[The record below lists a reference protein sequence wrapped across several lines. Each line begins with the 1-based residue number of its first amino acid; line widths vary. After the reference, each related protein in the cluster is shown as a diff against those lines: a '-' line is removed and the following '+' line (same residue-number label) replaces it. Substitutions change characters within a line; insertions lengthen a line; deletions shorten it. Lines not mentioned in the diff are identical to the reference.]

1 MRSMIKPFLVGFIC
15 GVGFGYLLCL
25 IHILVQKGM

>member
-1 MRSMIKPFLVGFIC
+1 MKQIKPFLVGLLI
-15 GVGFGYLLCL
+15 GAGFGYLLCL